1 MKPLNMAL
9 RRSRTAVLDRSPSAN
24 LSSTPEAAF
33 AFPSAARLAAEMAF
47 SIPDPSAS
55 SQVAPVVMVRKT
67 RLQSQSPDLPEAQL
81 HAPSSL
87 AGLTSVPPP
96 KESRVFRIETPKL
109 TVAGTPALAGA
120 PSSVEQGALGQA
132 PHRRRQIA
140 QSRRPG
146 PALRVLARQIERT
159 SHGGDTRTGHGD
171 FQWLDARVSQIEAPS
186 PAAQL
191 RALLTQL
198 AGLDQVFEVIRAA
211 QSFELP
217 INRFAD
223 KWGSLLEAA
232 DALRC
237 EVDARRRP

>member
-1 MKPLNMAL
+1 MAL
-9 RRSRTAVLDRSPSAN
+9 RRSRSAVLDCSPSAD
-24 LSSTPEAAF
+24 LSSAPEAAF

-47 SIPDPSAS
+47 SIPDSSGS

-146 PALRVLARQIERT
+146 PAVLLPAGHT
-159 SHGGDTRTGHGD
+159 VFTDVGGDPRTDDGD
-171 FQWLDARVSQIEAPS
+171 LQLPGAHISPIEAPS
-186 PAAQL
+186 PAARL

-198 AGLDQVFEVIRAA
+198 ADLDQVFEAIRFA